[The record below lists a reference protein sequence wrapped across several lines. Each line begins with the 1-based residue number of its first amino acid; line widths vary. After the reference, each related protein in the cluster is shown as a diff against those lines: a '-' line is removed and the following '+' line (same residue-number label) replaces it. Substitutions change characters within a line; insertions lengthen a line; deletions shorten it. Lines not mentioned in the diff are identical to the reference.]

1 MYKHHVLSNAVRAVF
16 PIYVTAS
23 TTLLTYTLSRPSNKS
38 ATIDLQLSRPLLR
51 LLVTL
56 VRISEGQREEV
67 AGIYR
72 SSVELFQKAKM
83 AIESSNMAL
92 RQSSQSQFQRAS
104 EGQKESVEDFL
115 RRMES
120 LSAGYEHFDLDL
132 LSPST
137 LARVE
142 SHNNRR

>member
-1 MYKHHVLSNAVRAVF
+1 LSNAVRAVL

-23 TTLLTYTLSRPSNKS
+23 TTLLTYTLSKPSNKF
-38 ATIDLQLSRPLLR
+38 ATIDLQLSQSLLR
-51 LLVTL
+51 LLVIL
-56 VRISEGQREEV
+56 ARISEGQREEV
-67 AGIYR
+67 AEIYR
-72 SSVELFQKAKM
+72 SSVELFEKAKM

-92 RQSSQSQFQRAS
+92 CQSSQGQGQFQRAP

-132 LSPST
+132 LAPST
-137 LARVE
+137 LAWVE